1 MWLGTEGNNTNLDHI
16 DFLPFHSNWAQKL
29 HLWNST
35 PWIFRRKDGFGH
47 RRRIHEKMS
56 LALRLKESKNQEK
69 ACLCPNVAKEAK
81 NDGEQIKKKLSCA
94 QTPQKKRKTT
104 GNKSRKTLPM
114 PKHHKKAK
122 HHKEAITEWRPT
134 TYRKPHPASI
144 RNFCYAVWTRAGNK
158 LIIFFSENN

>member
-56 LALRLKESKNQEK
+56 LALRLKESKNQDK
-69 ACLCPNVAKEAK
+69 VCLCPNDGTEAK
-81 NDGEQIKKKLSCA
+81 NDGEQIKKKPACA
-94 QTPQKKRKTT
+94 QTSQKKRKTT
-104 GNKSRKTLPM
+104 GNKSRKTLPV

-122 HHKEAITEWRPT
+122 HHKEAITEWRPQS
-134 TYRKPHPASI
+134 A
-144 RNFCYAVWTRAGNK
+144 
-158 LIIFFSENN
+158 IFAMQYGQELEISLSFF